1 MGPSIIIAAAVVGT
15 GELIVAPRLG
25 ATVGLSALWLI
36 VLGCVVKV
44 LMQEEIGRHTL
55 LTGDTTLEA
64 FNRLPGKLGPLSWA
78 AWAWVPLL
86 ISGTVQMGGILA
98 SLVQTV
104 GLMGIPGSTLLLA
117 FLGSAGTATVLIMG
131 RYGFIEKT
139 SGILVAAFTLMT
151 LVALALLFW
160 TPYKVG
166 AGELLAGLAFTMPK
180 TGFADAVAVFG
191 ITGIGTA
198 ELLFYPYWCLEKGYA
213 KDLETRTEADHSAIQ
228 RKIRGMRIDIGV
240 ALVIYT
246 FSTIAFFILGAA
258 ILNKQNSIP
267 KGLDMISALSEMYTK
282 VFGHWVFILFIVGA
296 FVVLFSTF
304 FVSMATWGR
313 LMADTFRLI
322 RRQDRKTDITGT
334 TKVCVAIL
342 AVAYVVL
349 CVSNESV
356 PQKLIVGG
364 GAVQTLMLPIFGI
377 SVWLLRSQR
386 KDPHAPGRWHAAL
399 YMLFLAIVTAG
410 AGYAV
415 YGLATR

>member
-25 ATVGLSALWLI
+25 ASVGLSALWLI

-64 FNRLPGKLGPLSWA
+64 FNRLPGKVGPLSWA
-78 AWAWVPLL
+78 AWAWLPLL
-86 ISGTVQMGGILA
+86 VSGTVQMGGILA
-98 SLVQTV
+98 SIVQTL
-104 GLMGIPGSTLLLA
+104 GLMGVPGSSLLLA
-117 FLGSAGTATVLIMG
+117 VLGASGTATILILG

-139 SGILVAAFTLMT
+139 SGILVAGFTLMT
-151 LVALALLFW
+151 VVALVLLFW

-166 AGELLAGLAFTMPK
+166 AGEILAGLAFTMPK

-213 KDLETRTEADHSAIQ
+213 KDLDTRTAADHAMV
-228 RKIRGMRIDIGV
+228 RGRIRGMRIDIAV

-258 ILNKQNSIP
+258 ILNKLNTVP
-267 KGLDMISALSEMYTK
+267 KGLGMISALSDMYTK

-296 FVVLFSTF
+296 FFVLFSTF
-304 FVSMATWGR
+304 FVSMATWAR
-313 LMADTFRLI
+313 LMADTLRLM
-322 RRQDRKTDITGT
+322 RRQDRKTDVKRT
-334 TKVCVAIL
+334 TNVCVAIL
-342 AVAYVVL
+342 AVAYVAL
-349 CVSNESV
+349 CATNEAV

-364 GAVQTLMLPIFGI
+364 GAVQTLMLPIFGL
-377 SVWLLRSQR
+377 SVWLLRSHR
-386 KDPHAPGRWHAAL
+386 KDDHRPGRWHTVL
-399 YMLFLAIVTAG
+399 YMTFLAVVTVG